1 MAKTWL
7 MSVAP
12 LLATRHPTTLGIG
25 SPRWAQPGWRSDI
38 GVCVTQTPRL
48 AQELFPSLPR
58 WRSCGASSHP
68 AGKIGKIERELMAR
82 HRPKLADRSAPG
94 SGHGDAGRNR
104 S

>member
-1 MAKTWL
+1 LQVERFARL
-7 MSVAP
+7 HDPENALGPPALADSAP
-12 LLATRHPTTLGIG
+12 LATEAR
-25 SPRWAQPGWRSDI
+25 RSN
-38 GVCVTQTPRL
+38 
-48 AQELFPSLPR
+48 
-58 WRSCGASSHP
+58 P